1 LQGAIG
7 LPVVRDHRKLDP
19 AGESAC
25 GASMHIVHV
34 LSVSL
39 WGGPSQAV
47 VNLLADGARRGWRM
61 SLILLEHH
69 GAALE
74 RLRSAAEGVG
84 AEVLTVASAGRVDP
98 SLPRRLRALISAL
111 DPDIVHCHGYKPA
124 LAALLAEPRRRRPRV
139 MTVHGWTAATPAL
152 RFYEWLE
159 RRFLVRPFQRVFV
172 VSPALRDHLLRLGL
186 APSRVIWAPNGFDFA
201 RQVPD
206 VAAVREMR
214 SRWGLAGQD
223 RVVGSIGRLR
233 PEKGQDVLV
242 RAMAGIQRIPLVLVG
257 DGPFRADLE
266 RLAAELSIAP
276 APLFAGETDRPLTA
290 LAAFDVVTV
299 PSRTE
304 GLPQTLVEAMAIGK
318 PIVASAVGGVPEA
331 LGQGECGILVPPDD
345 PGALRA
351 GIRRLLDQADLAA
364 GFGSRA
370 QEHAERVYAMTVI
383 GDIVEREYRA
393 VLQESR

>member
-1 LQGAIG
+1 
-7 LPVVRDHRKLDP
+7 
-19 AGESAC
+19 
-25 GASMHIVHV
+25 MHIVHV
-34 LSVSL
+34 LSVSV

-47 VNLLADGARRGWRM
+47 VNLLADGARRSWRM
-61 SLILLEHH
+61 SLILLERR

-74 RLRSAAEGVG
+74 RLRREAEGVD
-84 AEVLTVASAGRVDP
+84 AAVLTLASAGRLDP

-124 LAALLAEPRRRRPRV
+124 LAVLLAEPRKRRPRI

-159 RRFLVRPFQRVFV
+159 RRSLVRHFQRVFA
-172 VSPALRDHLLRLGL
+172 VSPALRRDLLGLGL
-186 APSRVIWAPNGFDFA
+186 APNRVIWTPNGFDFA

-223 RVVGSIGRLR
+223 RVVGAIGRLR
-233 PEKGQDVLV
+233 PEKGQDVLL
-242 RAMAGIQRIPLVLVG
+242 RAVAEIPCIQLVLVG
-257 DGPFRADLE
+257 DGPSRVDLE
-266 RLAAELSIAP
+266 RLAADLSIRP
-276 APLFAGETDRPLTA
+276 APVFAGETDRPLTA
-290 LAAFDVVTV
+290 LAALDVVTV

-304 GLPQTLVEAMAIGK
+304 GLPQSLVEAMAIGK
-318 PIVASAVGGVPEA
+318 PIIASAVGGVPEA
-331 LGQGECGILVPPDD
+331 LDQGECGILVPPDD

-364 GFGSRA
+364 QFGSRA
-370 QEHAERVYAMTVI
+370 REHAKRAYSIVVI
-383 GDIVEREYRA
+383 GDVIEREYRA
-393 VLQESR
+393 VLQEAR